1 MTNGQFSFS
10 FGAGIAVAALGGA
23 ILGKATVGFSLIA
36 LGAAITALALL
47 TRNAQQKA
55 AQPVPH
61 LPKSAAEH

>member
-23 ILGKATVGFSLIA
+23 ILGQASVGFSLIA
-36 LGAAITALALL
+36 LGAAIATLALL

-55 AQPVPH
+55 AQPIPH
-61 LPKSAAEH
+61 LQDSAAEH